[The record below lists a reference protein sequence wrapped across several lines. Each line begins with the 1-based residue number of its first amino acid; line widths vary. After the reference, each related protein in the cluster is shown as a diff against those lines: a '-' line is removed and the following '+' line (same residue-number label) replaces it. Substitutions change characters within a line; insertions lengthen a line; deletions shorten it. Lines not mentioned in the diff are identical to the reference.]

1 MTLLQLSA
9 QSFAR
14 PGSILDVT
22 PLALP
27 VGTPVTYEWFV
38 DDEEQPRATG
48 LSYQLPLNL
57 SQSEVAVRA
66 TYVDLSG
73 TTVIV
78 SSLPIKVNAA
88 PTGLP
93 AISGTFEEDG
103 LVSVVTPSAIV
114 DLDGTGEF
122 PLVYQWL
129 ADGVAIPEAVGEFW
143 VLTQSQVGKRI
154 SILASYTDGDGK
166 PESLTSDTSTVVL
179 NINDTAS
186 GSFRIDGSFTEDQ
199 TLKAVATDLT
209 DEDGLPA
216 TLTYLWKANGV
227 LIQGTSSDRLVL
239 DQAQVGKTI
248 SLTVQFTDL
257 QKSLE
262 TIAADND
269 GQVAN
274 VNDTTTGTLKITGE
288 AIQGALLRADT
299 SGLKDED
306 GIGSFSY
313 QWLQDGV
320 EIAGATQSSFSL
332 NGQTFV
338 GKKMS
343 LRVTHTD
350 ALGTVEPALS
360 AQTTAIANL
369 NDLPTGSVTV
379 EGEGIEDATLTVT
392 QTLADLDGMP
402 TTVSYQWL
410 ADGQAI
416 EGATQTSFVLQQAQ
430 VGRRISVQ
438 VSYTDALETLEK
450 VTSPATVAIENIND
464 SPQGAI
470 EISGKVREGETLQVV
485 TTDLADE
492 DNQGVAPGP
501 LTYQWRSNGVNIT
514 GATSSS
520 LLLTQAHVGQP
531 ISVVVKY
538 TDKLGQAETVTS
550 ENTVA
555 VGNVNNK
562 PTGTV
567 TVTGTAQEDRTLS
580 ASQNLADKDG
590 LGSFHWRWLADGQ
603 VIAGEEQSTLVL
615 KQAQVGKVITA
626 EARYTDLLGEEES
639 VASAGTTKVANVQ
652 DPCTGTL
659 DILGTGFQGETLSL
673 DLDLSDE
680 DGIASLTY
688 QWLMDGAP
696 LPGATKSS
704 LLLTQSQVGH
714 RMGVKVTAND
724 TFGVQTL
731 FQISQ
736 ASPIENVNDPPAV
749 SNVVLTGSSSKSI
762 KGTLTATDV
771 DGDPYSFLI
780 SQSPTHGTVTLNEKT
795 GLFEYVPALN
805 YSGMDQFS
813 YQATDGIDI
822 SQEAAVQINL
832 ASLSSRAV
840 TGLVYFW
847 GNTAAG
853 SGHQLLKNVDVKAS
867 AGGASWSSAIT
878 TRAGDYLVPGL
889 DVAKV
894 ALTVTKSVLADSTIK
909 PAIGLSDV
917 LSALKL
923 YLGKTTADTSPYA
936 MMAADFDAN
945 GKVELSDVLNIL
957 KTYLGKSTSVSPQW
971 TFVDASADLGGISA
985 KACLAPALSLSVVEA
1000 VTSVN
1005 LVGVLRGDV
1014 NGSWSQLSGYDLLS
1028 V

>member
-464 SPQGAI
+464 SPPGAI

-590 LGSFHWRWLADGQ
+590 LGSFHWSWLADGQ

-867 AGGASWSSAIT
+867 AGGASWSSATT

>member
-771 DGDPYSFLI
+771 DGDPYSFFI

-867 AGGASWSSAIT
+867 AGGASWSSATT